1 MTLKEWDFSQLP
13 QLDKANIA
21 GKRVLVRLDLNVPI
35 RDGKILNDARLR
47 ACLPTVEMIAQ
58 KGGCALLLS
67 HLGRPIPGTAS
78 QPEWSLAPIAGWFQA
93 QLRRPIPLASNWLNS
108 PPRVEAG
115 QIVVLENVR
124 FCTGEVENDPELA
137 QKIAELCDLL
147 VFDAF
152 AVSHRDNASISG
164 LIRAA
169 LNVCAG
175 PMLMSEVATIQK
187 LTSSIKRPLV
197 TFTGGSKVSDK
208 LQLLNQLSDLSD
220 HVIVGGAMANT
231 FLASQGIQMGR
242 SMYEPSMLSE
252 ASMIHE
258 KGKLLIPEWV
268 TVAPSLEDADLA
280 EIRHVSD
287 VRDTDMI
294 LDLAPRAFD
303 AWRGLIDDAKTI
315 LWNGPMGVFENA
327 AFAAGTSRLATLI
340 AHSDAYTVAG
350 GGDTIS
356 AVETFSVQDRLSFV
370 STGGGAFLSA
380 LEGGRMPGLEAIVRR
395 SPPSRPVRINAGH
408 EKEVA
413 TKR

>member
-13 QLDKANIA
+13 QLDKADIA

-67 HLGRPIPGTAS
+67 HLGRPIPGVAN

-124 FCTGEVENDPELA
+124 FCTGEVENDPKLA
-137 QKIAELCDLL
+137 QKMAELCDLL

-164 LIRAA
+164 LIEVA

-187 LTSSIKRPLV
+187 LTGSIKRPLL

-208 LQLLNQLSDLSD
+208 LQLLHQLSDLSD

-231 FLASQGIQMGR
+231 FLASQGIQIGR
-242 SMYEPSMLSE
+242 SMYEPNMLAE
-252 ASMIHE
+252 ASMIYE

-268 TVAPSLEDADLA
+268 TVAPSLKDADLA

-303 AWRGLIDDAKTI
+303 AWRGLISDAKTI
-315 LWNGPMGVFENA
+315 LWNGPMGVFENV
-327 AFAAGTSRLATLI
+327 AFAAGTSRLATLV

-356 AVETFSVQDRLSFV
+356 AVETFSVQDRLDFV

-380 LEGGRMPGLEAIVRR
+380 LEGGRMPGLEAIMKKA
-395 SPPSRPVRINAGH
+395 PPSRPISLSSGY

-413 TKR
+413 TRS